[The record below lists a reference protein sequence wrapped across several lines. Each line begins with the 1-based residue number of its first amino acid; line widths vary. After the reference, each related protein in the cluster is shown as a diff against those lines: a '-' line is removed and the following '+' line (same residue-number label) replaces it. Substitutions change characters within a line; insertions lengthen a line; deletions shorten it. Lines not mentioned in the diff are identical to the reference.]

1 MIYLYEQLC
10 ITFHINVDI
19 CVYRIKLK
27 LFLSP
32 IICVKEYLNLQYLIT
47 NIIIRYSEIIIE
59 NNYKYYNK
67 EKYIIILNH
76 ITNIKTYLTFCA
88 GPLKRPIPK
97 ITILMS
103 THLRGRYKK
112 SQY

>member
-19 CVYRIKLK
+19 CMYRIKLK

-59 NNYKYYNK
+59 K
-67 EKYIIILNH
+67 
-76 ITNIKTYLTFCA
+76 
-88 GPLKRPIPK
+88 
-97 ITILMS
+97 
-103 THLRGRYKK
+103 
-112 SQY
+112 